1 MNLNEFKKNLSV
13 VILCGGKGLRLR
25 PLTNKT
31 PKPLILINKKSIL
44 ENIISYFL
52 SYEIKNLIIATGYK
66 SKLINRFVKKKF
78 KKNKIKLI
86 YTGENSDIIK
96 RLKISSKYS
105 KKYLLVCYGDTM
117 VDIDLNKYIKFYLSK
132 MNKVSLASY
141 QLKSNFGILGI
152 LSNNIVK
159 SFKEKPTLDIWFNV
173 GYLIFSSDKF
183 KYFNKFSIFEN
194 LLKFLSRNKIMRA
207 YKHKGDHIT
216 VNTIEELEQA
226 KQQIKNFNI
235 NEKK

>member
-1 MNLNEFKKNLSV
+1 
-13 VILCGGKGLRLR
+13 
-25 PLTNKT
+25 
-31 PKPLILINKKSIL
+31 
-44 ENIISYFL
+44 
-52 SYEIKNLIIATGYK
+52 
-66 SKLINRFVKKKF
+66 
-78 KKNKIKLI
+78 
-86 YTGENSDIIK
+86 
-96 RLKISSKYS
+96 
-105 KKYLLVCYGDTM
+105 M
-117 VDIDLNKYIKFYLSK
+117 VDIDLDKYIKFYLSK

-141 QLKSNFGILGI
+141 QLKSNFGILEM
-152 LSNNIVK
+152 LPNNIVK

-207 YKHKGDHIT
+207 YKHRGDHIT